1 MKKLSA
7 PCGIIR
13 IKINDL
19 RSLRADEILNRYLR
33 LDSSEPEMHH
43 GPIHFERD
51 PNHHK
56 GKHPYLFVQNT

>member
-19 RSLRADEILNRYLR
+19 WSLRADEINSCLR

-43 GPIHFERD
+43 DAIHFERD
-51 PNHHK
+51 PNRHK